1 MERRILHAD
10 FNGFYASVACL
21 LDPTIRERPV
31 AVAGDPAARHGI
43 ILAKNEIAKRYG
55 VRTGEAIWQAK
66 QKCPGLVTVAP
77 DFPEYH
83 RFSELGRE
91 IYAEYSDRVEGFGLD
106 ENWIDI
112 TACTKDFQDAERMA
126 HEIRARIRT
135 ELGITVSIGAADN
148 KVFAKLGSDM
158 KKPDAVT
165 VVSPANYKETA
176 WKLPVGDLLYVGRA
190 TQQKL
195 NRFGVMTIGDLAR
208 TPVGFLRT
216 HFGKV
221 GPMLSDFANGRD
233 TSEVMLLSETRRIK
247 SVSNGITA
255 PYDLTT
261 DTDVYLTLTMLSE
274 SVAARLRAEGLYAK
288 TVQIAVRDAALH
300 TVSHQCKLEK
310 PSCLSMELA
319 RGAMGLFSAHYDWH
333 APVRSVTVG
342 TQDLVESDSP
352 VQLSLFSDE
361 EKRER
366 LERAER
372 AVDGIRGRFGYHAIG
387 RAIFLKDDRIGRL
400 NPREENTVHPVGYLH
415 DKIGMAGTSE

>member
-1 MERRILHAD
+1 MKV
-10 FNGFYASVACL
+10 GQ
-21 LDPTIRERPV
+21 
-31 AVAGDPAARHGI
+31 
-43 ILAKNEIAKRYG
+43 
-55 VRTGEAIWQAK
+55 AIWQAK
-66 QKCPGLVTVAP
+66 QVCPELVTLPP
-77 DFPEYH
+77 DMSEYI
-83 RFSELGRE
+83 RFSHMARE
-91 IYAEYSDRVEGFGLD
+91 IYEDYTDQIEPFGLD
-106 ENWIDI
+106 ENWLDVTGSVGCKGSPMAIAQEI
-112 TACTKDFQDAERMA
+112 SER
-126 HEIRARIRT
+126 IKF
-135 ELGITVSIGAADN
+135 ELGITASIGVADN

-195 NRFGVMTIGDLAR
+195 NHFGVMTIGDLAR

-415 DKIGMAGTSE
+415 DKIGTAGTSE